1 MQNLDVLVGDSSEG
15 DISSRIAAFAK
26 KASADRTRY
35 EQEIHRMEK
44 LLGEIEAEKRD
55 RSLDGSNSLTTSL
68 QRTVSA
74 LTAQINNVR
83 HLLFL
88 FATPVYLFLQLHDR
102 NADLERKL
110 SESILDLENRTQELE
125 TTKKRS
131 NRDVPFG
138 VQDVHK
144 AITLKYDAST
154 LREEVAGLKYVCSSS
169 CPYSLTS
176 KADISFRTYKKKTLL
191 PHNESNIWSPRTN
204 FCLLRPSN
212 FIK

>member
-15 DISSRIAAFAK
+15 DISSRIATFAK

-35 EQEIHRMEK
+35 EQEIRRIEK
-44 LLGEIEAEKRD
+44 LLGELEAEKRD
-55 RSLDGSNSLTTSL
+55 RGLDGSTGLTTSL

-74 LTAQINNVR
+74 LTAQINSVR
-83 HLLFL
+83 HLLFIFIHRL
-88 FATPVYLFLQLHDR
+88 SFPSQLHDR

-110 SESILDLENRTQELE
+110 SESLLDLEDRTQELE
-125 TTKKRS
+125 TTRKRS

-144 AITLKYDAST
+144 ITPKYDAST
-154 LREEVAGLKYVCSSS
+154 LREEVAGLKYVCSGSS
-169 CPYSLTS
+169 PCSLTS
-176 KADISFRTYKKKTLL
+176 KSDISFRTYKKRTLF

-204 FCLLRPSN
+204 SCLLRPSN
-212 FIK
+212 FVK